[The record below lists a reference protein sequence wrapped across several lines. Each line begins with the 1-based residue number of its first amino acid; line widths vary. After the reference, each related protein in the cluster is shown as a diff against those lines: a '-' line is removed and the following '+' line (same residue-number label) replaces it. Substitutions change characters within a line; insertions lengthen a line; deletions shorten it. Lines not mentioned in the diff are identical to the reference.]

1 MERMP
6 KNTNTETSLEKR
18 LEAKRWRVVFNLSYD
33 SPPEEYYFWD
43 KDKELAFQ
51 MFNYFKKT
59 KADPDYPGMYSSIEL
74 QICVDHLST
83 TVERIQF

>member
-1 MERMP
+1 M
-6 KNTNTETSLEKR
+6 
-18 LEAKRWRVVFNLSYD
+18 D
-33 SPPEEYYFWD
+33 
-43 KDKELAFQ
+43 FQ

-59 KADPDYPGMYSSIEL
+59 KDDPDYPGMYSSIEL